1 MPFTVRYLPAEDVL
15 LVRGFGGGDVHEG
28 HRVVM
33 AIQAH
38 QDYRP
43 GISVLLDIR
52 ELAYVPSAGDARKL
66 ASLYATTLPDSRVAV
81 LAPPGIAFTGAINVE
96 RVAEALG
103 ARMVAFITQ
112 SEAMRWLTAQPTE
125 Q

>member
-1 MPFTVRYLPAEDVL
+1 MPFTLRYLPSENIL

-38 QDYRP
+38 QEYHA
-43 GISVLLDIR
+43 GIPVLLDIR
-52 ELAYVPSAGDARKL
+52 ELAYVPSLADAREL
-66 ASLYATTLPDSRVAV
+66 ASLYATALHQSRVAV
-81 LAPPGIAFTGAINVE
+81 LAPPGVAFTGAINVE
-96 RVAEALG
+96 RLADARG
-103 ARMVAFITQ
+103 ARMVAFITRE
-112 SEAMRWLTAQPTE
+112 EAMRWLTSQPTE